1 MLQRLCLAAL
11 IAAAGLPG
19 VAAVAADSTRAGDV
33 TIYHSAF
40 PSDALTPEV
49 ASAAGLKRSPH
60 FGVLNVSVREDR
72 AGAVPAPVKAL
83 VDADLFEGE
92 RRLGPVPMRE
102 VEVMGG
108 TSYLGQFPIRDGQ
121 ELEFEIRV
129 RPAGAAAPTT
139 VHLRQEFFRE

>member
-1 MLQRLCLAAL
+1 MFQRLSLAFL
-11 IAAAGLPG
+11 IAAASLPG
-19 VAAVAADSTRAGDV
+19 VSAVAADSTRVGGL
-33 TIYHSAF
+33 TIYHTAF
-40 PSDALTPEV
+40 SSDALTPEV
-49 ASAAGLKRSPH
+49 ARSAGLQRSPH
-60 FGVLNVSVREDR
+60 MGVLNVSVRADQ

-83 VDADLFEGE
+83 VDVDLFEGE

-121 ELEFEIRV
+121 ELQFEIRV

-139 VHLRQEFFRE
+139 VPLRQEFFTH